1 MTKEKRQ
8 LWRKLRIRPNERS
21 VFPELLV
28 IAVPAMDVNGLDYMA
43 IYKGVW
49 HNIGK
54 VEDGLDK
61 ALKHFMKH
69 YFKKG
74 IYRR

>member
-8 LWRKLRIRPNERS
+8 LWRKLGIRPNERS
-21 VFPELLV
+21 AFPELLV
-28 IAVPAMDVNGLDYMA
+28 ISVPSTDGDGLDYMA
-43 IYKGVW
+43 IYQDVW
-49 HNIGK
+49 HQLGK

-61 ALKHFMKH
+61 ALKHFVKH